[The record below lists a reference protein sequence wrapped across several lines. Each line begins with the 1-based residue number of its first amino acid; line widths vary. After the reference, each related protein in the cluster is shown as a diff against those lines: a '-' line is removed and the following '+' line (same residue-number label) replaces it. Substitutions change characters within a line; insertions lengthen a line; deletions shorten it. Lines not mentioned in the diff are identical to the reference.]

1 MTRRTAH
8 YVQQTARPQ
17 GRPSPADFAF
27 MERPLPE
34 VPAGGALVEN
44 LYFSVD
50 PYMREVM
57 DFGELDAPMEGRAL
71 GRVVASRSPHLT
83 EGDVVAHRQGWR
95 THAVLD
101 EAQVPA
107 HGARPDPGGV
117 RLLGGEAV
125 RPDPGGVRLIRP
137 ADGVPLTAYLSVLGG
152 TGLTAYVGL
161 TRVARLQ
168 PGEDLY
174 VSAAAGGVGTAV
186 GRFARL
192 MGAGRL
198 IGSAGSASK
207 VRELTGRLGFDAA
220 FDHHDGPIGEQL
232 RAAAP
237 DGIDV
242 YFDNVGG
249 EHLAGAIDVLRHGG
263 RIAWCGAVAQ
273 YDAPA
278 DPPAAPYNLYDVV
291 GKSLRLEGFLVRD
304 HRDAQAELEEWAAPH
319 LRSGALVAEET
330 VTAGFDRSVEAF
342 LGMLDGRNL
351 GKAIVR
357 VEGA

>member
-1 MTRRTAH
+1 MTRTAR
-8 YVQQTARPQ
+8 YVHQTARPQ

-27 MERPLPE
+27 VERALPE

-57 DFGELDAPMEGRAL
+57 DVGELHAPLEGRAV
-71 GRVVASRSPHLT
+71 GRVVASRSPHLA
-83 EGDVVAHRQGWR
+83 EGDLVAHRQGWR
-95 THAVLD
+95 THAVLT
-101 EAQVPA
+101 EAEVPA
-107 HGARPDPGGV
+107 PGALPDPGRV
-117 RLLGGEAV
+117 R
-125 RPDPGGVRLIRP
+125 RIRP
-137 ADGVPLTAYLSVLGG
+137 ADGVPPSAYLSVLGG

-198 IGSAGSASK
+198 IGSAGSAEK

-220 FDHHDGPIGEQL
+220 FSHRDGPVGEQL

-249 EHLAGAIDVLRHGG
+249 DHLAGAIEVLREGG
-263 RIAWCGAVAQ
+263 RVAWCGAVAQ
-273 YDAPA
+273 YDDPA
-278 DPPAAPYNLYDVV
+278 NPPAAPYNLYDVV
-291 GKSLRLEGFLVRD
+291 GKSLRVEGFLVRN

-319 LRSGALVAEET
+319 LRSGALVAEEA
-330 VTAGFDRSVEAF
+330 VTEGFDRSVEAF
-342 LGMLDGRNL
+342 LGMLGGGNL
-351 GKAIVR
+351 GKAVVR
-357 VEGA
+357 VAESGS